1 MALHSGSGCPILLNR
16 ARVKRQL
23 HRNPA
28 GNAQLFR
35 YATVVMECFM
45 KSRSLLV
52 ALCLGCTCAVPST
65 QSASAQSGTRTISQS
80 AVQQAAQ
87 QHPNIVS
94 EFGGNA
100 DPRLTAY
107 VNRVGQRVAV
117 QTRTGPYTFTT
128 LNSPVLNA
136 FAVPGGYIYVTR
148 DLVALAND
156 EAELASV
163 LGHEMAHVAAKHS
176 KERNSRNIFSQIGA
190 ILVATVTGSQQI
202 GQLVSQVGQGLL
214 LSFSRSQEN
223 EADALGVRYISAAG
237 YDPAASPRFLA
248 SLGAAS
254 SLDDRLNGRDQRAI
268 PSWARTHPLS
278 QDRVKRTTAL
288 VAKQPRAATA
298 ERNRDQFLSLIDG
311 MLYGDDPKQ
320 GIIEG
325 NQFLHP
331 VMRLKFTAP
340 QGYAMQNGASAVT
353 ISGTAG
359 QAQFSGGRYS
369 GNLSSYIGQV
379 FQQVVGNQ
387 ARVSYPTPRTT
398 TVNGRPAAYSTARVQ
413 TQQGQ
418 VDLSVFAYQWDSGTA
433 YHFVTMTR
441 AGAGFGPFGSMV
453 GSLTPMSAS
462 EASAIRPRVID
473 VVTVRSGDTVQSLA
487 GRMAYRDYALERFR
501 VLNALS
507 ANSQLTPG
515 QKVKLVVYGG

>member
-1 MALHSGSGCPILLNR
+1 
-16 ARVKRQL
+16 
-23 HRNPA
+23 
-28 GNAQLFR
+28 
-35 YATVVMECFM
+35 M
-45 KSRSLLV
+45 KSRLLIAV
-52 ALCLGCTCAVPST
+52 LCLSGASIVPVAF
-65 QSASAQSGTRTISQS
+65 SASAQSGTRTISQS
-80 AVQQAAQ
+80 AIQKAAQ
-87 QHPNIVS
+87 QHPDIVG

-100 DPRLTAY
+100 SAQLTAY

-163 LGHEMAHVAAKHS
+163 LGHEVGHVAAKHS
-176 KERNSRNIFSQIGA
+176 KARNNRSIFSQIGA

-223 EADALGVRYISAAG
+223 EADALGVRYLTATG
-237 YDPAASPRFLA
+237 YDPNASPRFLA

-268 PSWARTHPLS
+268 PSWGRTHPLS
-278 QDRVKRTTAL
+278 EDRVRRTTAL
-288 VAKQPRAATA
+288 AAKQPRSGAA
-298 ERNRDQFLSLIDG
+298 ERNRDQFLAVVDG
-311 MLYGDDPKQ
+311 MIYGDDPQQ
-320 GIIEG
+320 GVIEG
-325 NQFLHP
+325 SQFLHP

-340 QGYAMQNGASAVT
+340 QGYTMQNGARAVA
-353 ISGTAG
+353 ISGAAG
-359 QAQFSGGRYS
+359 QAQFSGGRYG

-379 FQQVVGNQ
+379 FQQVVGSQ
-387 ARVSYPTPRTT
+387 TRVNYPTPRST

-418 VDLSVFAYQWDSGTA
+418 VDLGVFAYQWDSATA

-453 GSLTPMSAS
+453 GSLTPMSAN
-462 EASAIRPRVID
+462 EAAAIRPRVID
-473 VVTVRSGDTVQSLA
+473 VVTIRAGDTIQSLA
-487 GRMAYRDYALERFR
+487 GRMAYSDYRLERFMT
-501 VLNALS
+501 LNGLN

-515 QKVKLVVYGG
+515 QKVKLVVYRG